1 MDPVMCTPRPP
12 ARELQRQRAPWQPL
26 VHGVLLAALLASLSQ
41 LSAQSLP
48 DINRLEVENAR
59 LVLLDQ
65 SGRRQGML
73 EGKYARK
80 RADGR
85 VEIEQAKLTIARQDG
100 SFELVAPLFSYAPTS
115 NAFDCSEGMQAKLPD
130 GGELQM
136 PAGSGT
142 IEFKQGINLTM
153 TGRGNAKLRTGDS
166 MVSADMQD
174 PTVELDFS
182 QAGEGDKRVLEF
194 RQLRI
199 AGLRGARMNIKLDN
213 LPNLDGTRSKQAEVL
228 LSCFGDASL
237 LIAPVPGSKKDQPL
251 THRATVSLLRR
262 ASMTLQSEQEEG
274 AQATFRIT
282 SGTIEL
288 RGNVLRNKRQG
299 DSEADQAD
307 KDKKD
312 STTLGDI
319 ELDAVQN
326 VRMVGQAFVGSGSVL
341 HYRERAG
348 ATELRLEG
356 EPELTLQRGLDD
368 AGQPLSLYMR
378 ASGFINVDVPTPE
391 GTTTPTQADV
401 ELFDGARVQRL
412 SAGKADWLVQGRQ
425 VRLFSWQDSPDSYS
439 HSFDVVAEGY
449 SPLLRVYAPLA
460 ADANDRYRVNRATL
474 YGIRAEGT
482 MVGDRSDVRVYG
494 PDILAV
500 VSADFPLADVIG
512 AALGLRP
519 RPRRETMIPA
529 RDGRLTIRAA
539 VTLELGLTGASGGG
553 DLRVAGRGDVT
564 LDHETLPRDDSALLT
579 LTGEFIALDVQ
590 NNQLRA
596 AALVARDGADA
607 LATLGYDLL
616 ITRSL
621 AVHDERGALVTDVTG
636 PGRLVARDPASV
648 KYFRDAFNRLPR
660 RSNAKR
666 NLPEPDAAWLDF
678 GGDCRGV
685 SSATERT
692 LEIGQP
698 AARLVNGEF
707 EKPRAGRAA
716 VNDLAELTQPEV
728 TQLYFVTGQRAFLR
742 SFKVGDAEDV
752 GDAEGASSTVN
763 LLRLEGDAVVR
774 SRLDGV
780 RATASVA
787 IELSGAEQQRA
798 EQSPLAV
805 VLLGVSEL
813 RVDDAGEFFGEYVKS
828 GVFAYDSVWTLNAN
842 DRLEVTLRPVDTAF
856 PGMTEGFASVLLPLG
871 DALSAKLPPDARLSA
886 AETARVALRRLL
898 GDMTH
903 GDQPAAEV
911 EQPVRALNELEV
923 ACPALADVARMY
935 LNGDTRWRTALPAAE
950 GPLRR
955 ADRLLGSLID
965 VAGRGG
971 VSGRFESSR
980 GDTPSL
986 NLAMQDVLITFN
998 GLGEVIGVDATGPIV
1013 VSRDAYTLRGSSL
1026 SRRADGALVLD
1037 GAQISLPP
1045 DTGVQVDGVDSISLV
1060 QREKLSLHT
1069 SPGQYDR
1076 TMVTRVTGR
1085 NLKVRITLEQE

>member
-1 MDPVMCTPRPP
+1 MGTQPPQARHMHRRPR
-12 ARELQRQRAPWQPL
+12 RALPCFRPL
-26 VHGVLLAALLASLSQ
+26 FIAALLLASLSQ

-59 LVLLDQ
+59 LVLLDE

-85 VEIEQAKLTIARQDG
+85 VEIEQAKLTIARNDG

-142 IEFKQGINLTM
+142 IEFKQGIDLTM
-153 TGRGNAKLRTGDS
+153 TGRGNAKLRTGDD

-174 PTVELDFS
+174 PTVTLEIA
-182 QAGEGDKRVLEF
+182 QTGAGEKRGLEF
-194 RQLRI
+194 RQLKI

-213 LPNLDGTRSKQAEVL
+213 LANLDGTRSKQADVL

-237 LIAPVPGSKKDQPL
+237 LIAPVPGTGKDQPL
-251 THRATVSLLRR
+251 AHRATVSLLRR
-262 ASMTLQSEQEEG
+262 ASMTLQSEQEDG
-274 AQATFRIT
+274 AQASFRIT

-288 RGNVLRNKRQG
+288 RGNVLRQKRTDSAG
-299 DSEADQAD
+299 DAKQEEA
-307 KDKKD
+307 
-312 STTLGDI
+312 TTLGDV

-326 VRMVGQAFVGSGSVL
+326 VRMVGPEFAGSGSAL
-341 HYRERAG
+341 QYRERAG

-356 EPELTLQRGLDD
+356 EPELTLQRGLND
-368 AGQPLSLYMR
+368 AGLPLSLYMR
-378 ASGFINVDVPTPE
+378 AGGFINVDVPTPE
-391 GTTTPTQADV
+391 GTTTPNQADV

-412 SAGKADWLVQGRQ
+412 TSGKPDWLVQGRQ

-460 ADANDRYRVNRATL
+460 ADANGRYQVNRATL
-474 YGIRAEGT
+474 YGMRAEGT
-482 MVGDRSDVRVYG
+482 MVGDRSDVSVYG

-519 RPRRETMIPA
+519 RPRTEAMIPA
-529 RDGRLTIRAA
+529 RDGCLTIRAA
-539 VTLELGLTGASGGG
+539 STLKMGLTGASGGG
-553 DLRVAGRGDVT
+553 DLRVAARGDVT

-579 LTGEFIALDVQ
+579 LTGDFIALDVQ

-596 AALVARDGADA
+596 AALVASDGADA

-616 ITRSL
+616 ITKSL
-621 AVHDERGALVTDVTG
+621 TVHDESGALVTDVTG

-660 RSNAKR
+660 RSEAKR
-666 NLPEPDAAWLDF
+666 ELPEPDVGWLDF
-678 GGDCRGV
+678 GGNCRGYA
-685 SSATERT
+685 SATERT
-692 LEIGQP
+692 LEIRQP
-698 AARLVNGEF
+698 AAWLVNGEF

-728 TQLYFVTGQRAFLR
+728 TQLYFVSGQRAFLR
-742 SFKVGDAEDV
+742 SFQVGDAD
-752 GDAEGASSTVN
+752 GAASTIN

-780 RATASVA
+780 QATASVA

-813 RVDDAGEFFGEYVKS
+813 RVENAGEFFGEYVKS

-856 PGMTEGFASVLLPLG
+856 PGMTEGFSTVLRPLS
-871 DALSAKLPPDARLSA
+871 DALSARLPPDARLSA

-898 GDMTH
+898 GDMPG
-903 GDQPAAEV
+903 GDRAAAEV
-911 EQPVRALNELEV
+911 EQPARALKELEV
-923 ACPALADVARMY
+923 ACPAMAEVARMY

-971 VSGRFESSR
+971 VAGRFESSR

-998 GLGEVIGVDATGPIV
+998 GLGEIIGVDASGPIV
-1013 VSRDAYTLRGSSL
+1013 VSRDAYTLRGNSL
-1026 SRRADGALVLD
+1026 SRRDDGALVLD
-1037 GAQISLPP
+1037 GAHISLPP
-1045 DTGVQVDGVDSISLV
+1045 DTGVQVEGVDSISLL
-1060 QREKLSLHT
+1060 QREELALHS
-1069 SPGQYDR
+1069 SPGEYDR

>member
-1 MDPVMCTPRPP
+1 MGTPPPQARDTIRRPRRGTHP
-12 ARELQRQRAPWQPL
+12 DTGPYSRSQCLRL
-26 VHGVLLAALLASLSQ
+26 VHTALLAALLASLSQ

-59 LVLLDQ
+59 LILLDEN
-65 SGRRQGML
+65 GRRQGML

-80 RADGR
+80 TADGR
-85 VEIEQAKLTIARQDG
+85 VEIEQAKLTIARDAG
-100 SFELVAPLFSYAPTS
+100 SFELVAPTFSYSPTS
-115 NAFDCSEGMQAKLPD
+115 NAFDCSEGMQATLPD

-142 IEFKQGINLTM
+142 IDFKRGIALSM
-153 TGRGNAKLRTGDS
+153 TGRGNAKLRTGDN
-166 MVSADMQD
+166 MVSANMQD
-174 PTVELDFS
+174 PTVSLEIA
-182 QAGEGDKRVLEF
+182 QTGNGEERGLEF
-194 RQLRI
+194 RQLKI
-199 AGLRGARMNIKLDN
+199 AGLRGARMTIKLDN
-213 LPNLDGTRSKQAEVL
+213 LPNLDGTRSKQADVL

-237 LIAPVPGSKKDQPL
+237 LIAPAPGTGKDQPL
-251 THRATVSLLRR
+251 AHRATVSLLRR
-262 ASMTLQSEQEEG
+262 ASMTLQSEQEDG

-288 RGNVLRNKRQG
+288 RGNVLRRKRQDG
-299 DSEADQAD
+299 AADNKEA
-307 KDKKD
+307 
-312 STTLGDI
+312 TTLGDV

-326 VRMVGQAFVGSGSVL
+326 VRMVGQEFEGSGSAL
-341 HYRERAG
+341 QYRERAG

-368 AGQPLSLYMR
+368 AGRPLSLFMR
-378 ASGFINVDVPTPE
+378 ASGFIHVDVPTPE

-412 SAGKADWLVQGRQ
+412 TAGKPDWLVQGRQ

-460 ADANDRYRVNRATL
+460 ADAGGRYRVNRATL
-474 YGIRAEGT
+474 YGMRAEGT
-482 MVGDRSDVRVYG
+482 MVGDRSDVSVYG
-494 PDILAV
+494 PDVLAV

-519 RPRRETMIPA
+519 RPAAEAMIPA
-529 RDGRLTIRAA
+529 RDGRLTIRATS
-539 VTLELGLTGASGGG
+539 TLELGLTGASGGG
-553 DLRVAGRGDVT
+553 DLRVAARGNVT

-579 LTGEFIALDVQ
+579 LTGEFIALDVR
-590 NNQLRA
+590 NSQLRA
-596 AALVARDGADA
+596 ADLVAGDGANA

-616 ITRSL
+616 ITKSL
-621 AVHDERGALVTDVTG
+621 TVHDDGGALVTDVAG

-660 RSNAKR
+660 RSRSER
-666 NLPEPDAAWLDF
+666 NLPEPDAGWLDF
-678 GGDCRGV
+678 GGNCRGY
-685 SSATERT
+685 SSAHERT
-692 LEIGQP
+692 LEVGQP
-698 AARLVNGEF
+698 AAYLVNGEF

-716 VNDLAELTQPEV
+716 VNDLAELTAPEV
-728 TQLYFVTGQRAFLR
+728 TQLYFVSGRRAFLR
-742 SFKVGDAEDV
+742 SFKVGDV
-752 GDAEGASSTVN
+752 EGAASTVN

-780 RATASVA
+780 QATAAAA

-798 EQSPLAV
+798 EQSPLTV

-813 RVDDAGEFFGEYVKS
+813 RVENAGEFFGEYVKT

-856 PGMTEGFASVLLPLG
+856 PGMTHGFETVQRPLA
-871 DALSAKLPPDARLSA
+871 DALSGKLPPDARLSA
-886 AETARVALRRLL
+886 ADAARLSLHRLL
-898 GDMTH
+898 GDVQR
-903 GDQPAAEV
+903 GERPAAEV
-911 EQPVRALNELEV
+911 EQPARALQELEA
-923 ACPALADVARMY
+923 ACPAMAEVARMY
-935 LNGDTRWRTALPAAE
+935 LNGDTRWRAALPAAE

-980 GDTPSL
+980 GDTPAL
-986 NLAMQDVLITFN
+986 KLAMQDVLITFN
-998 GLGEVIGVDATGPIV
+998 GLGEIIGVDATGPIE
-1013 VSRDAYTLRGSSL
+1013 VSRDAYTLRGKSL
-1026 SRRADGALVLD
+1026 SRRDDGALVLD

-1045 DTGVQVDGVDSISLV
+1045 DTGVQVGGVESISLT
-1060 QREKLSLHT
+1060 QREKLALHS

-1085 NLKVRITLEQE
+1085 NLNVRITLEQE